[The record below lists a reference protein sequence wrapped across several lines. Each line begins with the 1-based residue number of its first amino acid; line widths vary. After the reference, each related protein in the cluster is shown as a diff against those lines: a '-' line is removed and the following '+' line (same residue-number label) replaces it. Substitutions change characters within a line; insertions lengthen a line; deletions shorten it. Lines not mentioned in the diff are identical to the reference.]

1 MVELKNYMEELVWEH
16 LDQVLEKYPG
26 VCRCEKCRYDMAA
39 LALNRLPAHY
49 VVTEKG
55 KTYTKA
61 RTLEQQFATDT
72 ITAITQAVEQVSRMP
87 HHGG

>member
-16 LDQVLEKYPG
+16 LDQVLALYPH
-26 VCRCEKCRYDMAA
+26 VCRCERCRYDMAA
-39 LALNRLPAHY
+39 LALNRLPVHY
-49 VVTEKG
+49 VVTEQG

-61 RTLEQQFATDT
+61 HTLEQQFATDI

-87 HHGG
+87 HHGI